1 MTLLELLG
9 LLKKNLKLVVILPLV
24 CAIGMGAYAFVGMED
39 EYTATASMYVLAK
52 QDESASNLNA
62 SLTASQLVANDVAT
76 LLKSDRVRDLAA
88 RDLGVKSLA
97 GFEISVTSETT
108 SRVLSVSVT
117 GDDSKQV
124 AELANSLAQNVSGV
138 AQDVMQIE
146 AVNVINLAD
155 APTLPSGPS
164 RMLYIVVAL
173 FAGLLMAIAIVVITD
188 MLNTKVRSVDEVEE
202 LLGIPVIGRIP
213 AVKGGR

>member
-24 CAIGMGAYAFVGMED
+24 CAIGMGAYAFMGMED

-188 MLNTKVRSVDEVEE
+188 MLNTKVRSADEVEE

>member
-24 CAIGMGAYAFVGMED
+24 CAIGMGAYAFMGMED
-39 EYTATASMYVLAK
+39 EYTATTSMYVLAK
-52 QDESASNLNA
+52 QDEIGDNLNTNLSAS
-62 SLTASQLVANDVAT
+62 QMVANDVAT

-97 GFEISVTSETT
+97 GFDISVTSETT
-108 SRVLSVSVT
+108 SRVLSVTVT
-117 GDDSKQV
+117 GDDPKQV
-124 AELANSLAQNVSGV
+124 AELANSLAQNVSGI

-146 AVNVINLAD
+146 AVNVIDRAD
-155 APTLPSGPS
+155 APTAPSGPS
-164 RMLYIVVAL
+164 RVLYIAVAFLAGLFMAVAIIVVA
-173 FAGLLMAIAIVVITD
+173 D
-188 MLNTKVRSVDEVEE
+188 MLNTKVRSADEVEE

>member
-188 MLNTKVRSVDEVEE
+188 MLNTKVRSADEVEE
-202 LLGIPVIGRIP
+202 ILGIPVIGRIP

>member
-188 MLNTKVRSVDEVEE
+188 MLNTKVRSADEVEE

>member
-188 MLNTKVRSVDEVEE
+188 MLNTKVRSADEVEE
-202 LLGIPVIGRIP
+202 LLSIPVIGRIP

>member
-97 GFEISVTSETT
+97 GFEIAVTSETT

-188 MLNTKVRSVDEVEE
+188 MLNTKVRSADEVEE

>member
-108 SRVLSVSVT
+108 SRMLSVSVT

-188 MLNTKVRSVDEVEE
+188 MLNTKVRSADEVEE

>member
-188 MLNTKVRSVDEVEE
+188 MLNAKVRSADEVEE

>member
-24 CAIGMGAYAFVGMED
+24 CAIGMGAYAFMGMED

-52 QDESASNLNA
+52 QDEIGDNLNTNLSAS
-62 SLTASQLVANDVAT
+62 QMVANDVAT

-97 GFEISVTSETT
+97 GFDISVTSETT
-108 SRVLSVSVT
+108 LRVLSVTVT
-117 GDDSKQV
+117 GDDPKQV
-124 AELANSLAQNVSGV
+124 AELANSLAQNVSGI

-146 AVNVINLAD
+146 AVNVIDRAD
-155 APTLPSGPS
+155 APTAPSGPS
-164 RMLYIVVAL
+164 RVLYIAVAFLAGLFMAVAIIVVA
-173 FAGLLMAIAIVVITD
+173 D
-188 MLNTKVRSVDEVEE
+188 MLNTKVRSADEVEE

>member
-97 GFEISVTSETT
+97 GFEIAVTSETT

-138 AQDVMQIE
+138 TQDVMQIE

-188 MLNTKVRSVDEVEE
+188 MLNTKVRSADEVEE

>member
-1 MTLLELLG
+1 MG

-97 GFEISVTSETT
+97 GFEIAVTSETT

-188 MLNTKVRSVDEVEE
+188 MLNTKVRSADEVEE

>member
-188 MLNTKVRSVDEVEE
+188 MLNTKVRSADEVEK

>member
-52 QDESASNLNA
+52 QDEGGDNLNTNLSAS
-62 SLTASQLVANDVAT
+62 QMVANDVAT

-88 RDLGVKSLA
+88 RDLGIKNLN

-108 SRVLSVSVT
+108 PL
-117 GDDSKQV
+117 GYD
-124 AELANSLAQNVSGV
+124 
-138 AQDVMQIE
+138 
-146 AVNVINLAD
+146 
-155 APTLPSGPS
+155 
-164 RMLYIVVAL
+164 RM
-173 FAGLLMAIAIVVITD
+173 
-188 MLNTKVRSVDEVEE
+188 K
-202 LLGIPVIGRIP
+202 
-213 AVKGGR
+213 

>member
-155 APTLPSGPS
+155 APILPSGPS

-188 MLNTKVRSVDEVEE
+188 MLNTKVRSADEVEE

>member
-9 LLKKNLKLVVILPLV
+9 LLKNNLKLVVILPLV

-188 MLNTKVRSVDEVEE
+188 MLNTKVRSADEVEE

>member
-62 SLTASQLVANDVAT
+62 SLAASQLVANDVAT

-155 APTLPSGPS
+155 VPTLPSGPS
-164 RMLYIVVAL
+164 RTLYIVVAL

-188 MLNTKVRSVDEVEE
+188 MLNTKVRSADEVEE

>member
-155 APTLPSGPS
+155 VPTLPSGPS
-164 RMLYIVVAL
+164 RTLYIVVAL

-188 MLNTKVRSVDEVEE
+188 MLNTKVRSADEVEE